1 MMDFADARRAAVVL
15 AALAEPT
22 RLRILFHL
30 ARGPHHVSQLADL
43 VGTPM
48 VNMSHHLG
56 VMRTAGLL
64 EDEKDGRRVVYKF
77 RPEVFAAGDGTE
89 TLGTLTIGPFRVVVR
104 ANGVAAVPAA
114 KAKGKRK
121 PAG

>member
-1 MMDFADARRAAVVL
+1 MMDFADARRAAIVL

-30 ARGPHHVSQLADL
+30 ARGPHHVSQLAEL
-43 VGTPM
+43 VGAPM

-64 EDEKDGRRVVYKF
+64 EDEKDGRRVVYRF
-77 RPEVFAAGDGTE
+77 RSDVFTNGDGTE
-89 TLGTLTIGPFRVVVR
+89 TLGTLAIGPIRVVIR
-104 ANGVAAVPAA
+104 ANNGEHEGSP
-114 KAKGKRK
+114 KPRSKRK
-121 PAG
+121 PTS